1 MNSLLIILI
10 VVIIISLIVKLSLIV
25 KYVVERLGKGKTN
38 RYKIKLKHELDLI
51 DRNVEVNENE
61 KRN

>member
-1 MNSLLIILI
+1 MNSLLIISI
-10 VVIIISLIVKLSLIV
+10 VVIIISLIVKDVI
-25 KYVVERLGKGKTN
+25 ERLEKGKTN